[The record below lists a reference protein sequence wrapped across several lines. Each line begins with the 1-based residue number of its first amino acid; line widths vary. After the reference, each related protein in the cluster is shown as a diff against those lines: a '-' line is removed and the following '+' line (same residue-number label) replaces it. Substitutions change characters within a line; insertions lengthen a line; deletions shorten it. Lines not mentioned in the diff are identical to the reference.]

1 MNKIY
6 RLKFSKRL
14 NQLVVVSEITTGHDK
29 NSGSSQSVDVN
40 SVAETTKG
48 SGLLKIKPLSALL
61 SLFTL
66 GFAAPTFASGL
77 QGMDVVHGTATMS
90 VNGKNTTITNSPDA
104 IINWKQFNINQ
115 DELVRFIQESSNSAV
130 FNRVTSDQ
138 VSQLKGTLSS
148 NGQVFLINPN
158 GIFFGK
164 DSVID
169 TAGFVAST
177 LNIADEDI
185 KRGNLAFAQAKD
197 KAMAE
202 IVNNGLITVAPNG
215 TVALVGGSVKNNG
228 VIKAENGNIFLLA
241 GQKITISDLANPTIT
256 YSVSAPEN
264 EAVNL
269 GEIFAKGGKINISA
283 GSVKNRGVLNADSIQ
298 NKNGKIVLSAKE
310 GTADV
315 GGKISLNGGTISGGS
330 LKITGNKVVIQDNAK
345 FELTGKN
352 GGTVYIGGDERGQGK
367 NGIQLAKETHI
378 KQGAVIDA
386 SATENG
392 DGGRVVVWGDHAQI
406 DGVIIARGGKTSG
419 NGGFVETSGHYLG
432 VSKTAKI
439 DASAA
444 NGKGGE
450 WLLDPY
456 NVRIVAAPEQQSNV
470 EVGPPLKVTGENAVI
485 LNTTIENALSQGTDV
500 SILTYNPQDPAAGTQ
515 EGTLIVEADIVKNG
529 GEDRTLKFESN
540 STFTLNDGKTIKS
553 ELGKLN
559 LNITAGGLGT
569 VLNGDV
575 KTNAGNFTLTSTGL
589 RATNANIDLSDV
601 QGGTEVGT
609 FNVDVKNGGQSAFYA
624 QDITVTDSTFK
635 GKGSL
640 NFNTQLTSKNDSNF
654 KRPVILNNAT
664 FVAPNAD
671 DTLTVKSDFQL
682 RGTPN
687 QFQGRRYGFEVSK
700 LTADGEGTVNV
711 EGIGQQGNT
720 RGIQVKPNGEINA
733 KNNVKL
739 NLLSRNGNWGDF
751 QPSTEIGAGATINAA
766 DTSNIA
772 FEASRSGMNVLGDL
786 NLIGNNITLKSSIS
800 GNFLGSMRSGLN
812 LGQGTTTINAKN
824 VNIQMA
830 NGRNVDPDNMARNT
844 LSLGNLVIEQGNVNV
859 TSNSDIVL
867 KADSIVQKNAS
878 KLNITSGGALFVT
891 KEVTFNGT
899 NSGSNLTLAVRAINT
914 GDYDAIRVFS
924 PRNTINA
931 NNFPLGGPVNIENY
945 NDAKID
951 ITSTHADAKYN
962 GIFGGEGVNFKNNDA
977 NSVTSNK
984 GATIN
989 APVSFDDDGSITAAG
1004 TLDIKKEVKAGTE
1017 LTVTAPTTNVENG
1030 GKLTATDK
1038 VTTIGNDLNV
1048 KEGGEITVTAADGK
1062 VSIDNTG
1069 NVNNAGNITS
1079 PAGTVTVK
1087 NANSLTNSGNIT
1099 ASKDVEVNANNVNNS
1114 GNITSST
1121 AKVVIQA
1128 VEAVTNTGNIT
1139 AKTNVNVTA
1148 PTANLGGNVTAQD
1161 GAVVVDA
1168 AEKATVSGNV
1178 SGKTGVTTK
1187 GKDLEVAAN
1196 GNITSSEGDINVNNT
1211 GDVTVKEN
1219 GKISTLDGTGKINV
1233 EKPANLTVEAGGQIV
1248 SKTDVEVKAG
1258 NVTNAGEITATEGN
1272 ANITAD
1278 TKLDNSGNIT
1288 AKTNVNVTAPTA
1300 NLGGNVT
1307 AQEGAVV
1314 VDAAEKAT
1322 VSGNVTGNTGVTT
1335 TGKNLEVAAGGNIT
1349 SATGDINVNNTGD
1362 VTVKENGKISTLDG
1376 TGKINVDKPA
1386 NLNVE
1391 AGGKI
1396 VSKTDVEVKAGNVTN
1411 AGEITASTGNANIT
1425 ADIKVDNSGNIT
1437 AKNDV
1442 SLQAPDIT
1450 NSGNVTSN
1458 DGKIKVDAA

>member
-456 NVRIVAAPEQQSNV
+456 NVRIVSSGQESNISTN
-470 EVGPPLKVTGENAVI
+470 PLKVTGENAVI
-485 LNTTIENALSQGTDV
+485 LNSTIEAALGTQGTDV
-500 SILTYNPQDPAAGTQ
+500 TIQTFDPADPSAGTQ
-515 EGTLIVEADIVKNG
+515 DGTITVDADIVKNG
-529 GEDRTLKFESN
+529 GGDNKLTFVSS
-540 STFTLNDGKTIKS
+540 STFTLNNAKTIESK
-553 ELGKLN
+553 LGALN
-559 LNITAGGLGT
+559 LNITSGKDAVIGG
-569 VLNGDV
+569 NI
-575 KTNAGNFTLTSTGL
+575 KTNGGNFDLTTTTHL
-589 RATNANIDLSDV
+589 TTNDANIDLSSDN
-601 QGGTEVGT
+601 GAGT
-609 FNVDVKNGGQSAFYA
+609 FNVNVQGKGTLTN
-624 QDITVTDSTFK
+624 TVLK
-635 GKGSL
+635 GKGDV
-640 NFNTQLTSKNDSNF
+640 NTNTETDATKVGIKDQTVLTN
-654 KRPVILNNAT
+654 V
-664 FVAPNAD
+664 
-671 DTLTVKSDFQL
+671 TVESV
-682 RGTPN
+682 G
-687 QFQGRRYGFEVSK
+687 G
-700 LTADGEGTVNV
+700 A
-711 EGIGQQGNT
+711 
-720 RGIQVKPNGEINA
+720 
-733 KNNVKL
+733 L
-739 NLLSRNGNWGDF
+739 NL
-751 QPSTEIGAGATINAA
+751 
-766 DTSNIA
+766 TSNISNRDFA
-772 FEASRSGMNVLGDL
+772 TNPHKFALVLEDKFIAQGEEVNLVGVGNAKITKGNDTNRKYQSSAVNVSANISTIGNVVLNVSAETKVPGANNKGLVFDKDKNLTVDAGDSSTINFASKQSAIHADG
-786 NLIGNNITLKSSIS
+786 NLTLTGNNI
-800 GNFLGSMRSGLN
+800 SMT
-812 LGQGTTTINAKN
+812 GTTTISADHAEAGIRLKGNLTSSAAN
-824 VNIQMA
+824 VSLLSAGSGLQSNKA
-830 NGRNVDPDNMARNT
+830 NHDMI
-844 LSLGNLVIEQGNVNV
+844 LGNLNITGGNVRAETPKDAEITGNI
-859 TSNSDIVL
+859 TQSGSSRLTLKIDDKL
-867 KADSIVQKNAS
+867 KAK
-878 KLNITSGGALFVT
+878 
-891 KEVTFNGT
+891 KEVNFNGT
-899 NSGSNLTLAVRAINT
+899 DNTSTLEFQVSSFANT
-914 GDYDAIRVFS
+914 GGK
-924 PRNTINA
+924 IN
-931 NNFPLGGPVNIENY
+931 VENY
-945 NDAKID
+945 QNAKVVD
-951 ITSTHADAKYN
+951 SKWGAVNFN
-962 GIFGGEGVNFKNNDA
+962 GDHGVHFKNNTEASIDLKKSA
-977 NSVTSNK
+977 N
-984 GATIN
+984 IN
-989 APVSFDDDGSITAAG
+989 APVTFDKSANISVGQ
-1004 TLDIKKEVKAGTE
+1004 V
-1017 LTVTAPTTNVENG
+1017 LTVNNQLTAGEKLNVTATTTNVNNN
-1030 GKLTATDK
+1030 GKLEAADK
-1038 VTTIGNDLNV
+1038 VTTKGGALNV
-1048 KEGGEITVTAADGK
+1048 AVGGAITSPKG
-1062 VSIDNTG
+1062 SISIENTG
-1069 NVNNAGNITS
+1069 NIDNKGNITT
-1079 PAGTVTVK
+1079 PEGTVTI
-1087 NANSLTNSGNIT
+1087 NGANNLGNTGNIT
-1099 ASKDVEVNANNVNNS
+1099 AKSDVTVDVKGNVNNS
-1114 GNITSST
+1114 GEITSST
-1121 AKVVIQA
+1121 AKVAITTA
-1128 VEAVTNTGNIT
+1128 KTLTNTGNIIAKTDAAIT
-1139 AKTNVNVTA
+1139 AKN
-1148 PTANLGGNVTAQD
+1148 ANLGGNVTAQD
-1161 GAVVVDA
+1161 GAVTVEA
-1168 AEKATVSGNV
+1168 KEKATV
-1178 SGKTGVTTK
+1178 T
-1187 GKDLEVAAN
+1187 
-1196 GNITSSEGDINVNNT
+1196 
-1211 GDVTVKEN
+1211 
-1219 GKISTLDGTGKINV
+1219 
-1233 EKPANLTVEAGGQIV
+1233 
-1248 SKTDVEVKAG
+1248 
-1258 NVTNAGEITATEGN
+1258 
-1272 ANITAD
+1272 
-1278 TKLDNSGNIT
+1278 
-1288 AKTNVNVTAPTA
+1288 
-1300 NLGGNVT
+1300 
-1307 AQEGAVV
+1307 
-1314 VDAAEKAT
+1314 
-1322 VSGNVTGNTGVTT
+1322 GNVTGNTGVTT
-1335 TGKNLEVAAGGNIT
+1335 TGKNLEVAA
-1349 SATGDINVNNTGD
+1349 
-1362 VTVKENGKISTLDG
+1362 
-1376 TGKINVDKPA
+1376 
-1386 NLNVE
+1386 
-1391 AGGKI
+1391 
-1396 VSKTDVEVKAGNVTN
+1396 
-1411 AGEITASTGNANIT
+1411 
-1425 ADIKVDNSGNIT
+1425 
-1437 AKNDV
+1437 
-1442 SLQAPDIT
+1442 
-1450 NSGNVTSN
+1450 
-1458 DGKIKVDAA
+1458 

>member
-456 NVRIVAAPEQQSNV
+456 NVRIAAAPAQ
-470 EVGPPLKVTGENAVI
+470 EVNITKFPVKPTGDDAVV
-485 LNTTIENALSQGTDV
+485 LNTTIENALNSGTDV
-500 SILTYNPQDPAAGTQ
+500 TIQTFSENDTGTQ
-515 EGTLIVEADIVKNG
+515 EGKLTVEADIVKNG
-529 GEDRTLKFESN
+529 AGDRTLTFVAN
-540 STFTLNDGKTIKS
+540 STFTQNTDTKIEST
-553 ELGKLN
+553 LGKLGV
-559 LNITAGGLGT
+559 NITAGGNA
-569 VLNGDV
+569 VLNGTI
-575 KTNAGNFTLTSTGL
+575 KTNAGNFDLTAGKALT
-589 RATNANIDLSDV
+589 TNNANIDLTDV
-601 QGGTEVGT
+601 GGSSEVGT
-609 FNVDVKNGGQSAFYA
+609 F
-624 QDITVTDSTFK
+624 TVNSK
-635 GKGSL
+635 GKG
-640 NFNTQLTSKNDSNF
+640 
-654 KRPVILNNAT
+654 
-664 FVAPNAD
+664 
-671 DTLTVKSDFQL
+671 TLTNTVLKGKGDVNTNTETDATKVGIKDQ
-682 RGTPN
+682 T
-687 QFQGRRYGFEVSK
+687 V
-700 LTADGEGTVNV
+700 LTNVTVESV
-711 EGIGQQGNT
+711 GG
-720 RGIQVKPNGEINA
+720 A
-733 KNNVKL
+733 L
-739 NLLSRNGNWGDF
+739 NL
-751 QPSTEIGAGATINAA
+751 
-766 DTSNIA
+766 TSNISNRDFA
-772 FEASRSGMNVLGDL
+772 TSQKKFALVLSDKFTAKGEAVNLVGVGNAKITKGNDTSREYQSSAVNVSANISTIGNVVLNVSAETKVPGANNKGLVFDKDKNLTVDAGDSSTINFASKQSAIHADG
-786 NLIGNNITLKSSIS
+786 NLTLTGNNI
-800 GNFLGSMRSGLN
+800 SMT
-812 LGQGTTTINAKN
+812 GTTTISADHAEAGIRLKGNLTSSAAN
-824 VNIQMA
+824 VSLLSAGSGLQSNKA
-830 NGRNVDPDNMARNT
+830 NHDMI
-844 LSLGNLVIEQGNVNV
+844 LGNLNITGGNVRAETPKDAEITGNI
-859 TSNSDIVL
+859 TQSGSSRLTLKIDDKL
-867 KADSIVQKNAS
+867 KAK
-878 KLNITSGGALFVT
+878 
-891 KEVTFNGT
+891 KEVNFNGT
-899 NSGSNLTLAVRAINT
+899 DNTSTLEFQVSSFANT
-914 GDYDAIRVFS
+914 GGK
-924 PRNTINA
+924 IN
-931 NNFPLGGPVNIENY
+931 VENY
-945 NDAKID
+945 QNAKVVD
-951 ITSTHADAKYN
+951 SKWGAVNFN
-962 GIFGGEGVNFKNNDA
+962 GDHGVHFKNNTEASIDLKKSA
-977 NSVTSNK
+977 N
-984 GATIN
+984 IN
-989 APVSFDDDGSITAAG
+989 APVTFDKSANISVGQVLTVNNQLIAGEKLNVTAA
-1004 TLDIKKEVKAGTE
+1004 
-1017 LTVTAPTTNVENG
+1017 TTNVTNK
-1030 GKLTATDK
+1030 GKLEAADI
-1038 VTTIGNDLNV
+1038 TTKGGNLNV
-1048 KEGGEITVTAADGK
+1048 AAGGEITSPTG
-1062 VSIDNTG
+1062 SISIENTG
-1069 NVNNAGNITS
+1069 NIDNKGNITT
-1079 PAGTVTVK
+1079 PEGTVTISG
-1087 NANSLTNSGNIT
+1087 ANNLGNTGNIT
-1099 ASKDVEVNANNVNNS
+1099 AKSDVTVDVKGNVNNS
-1114 GNITSST
+1114 GEITSST
-1121 AKVVIQA
+1121 AKVAITTA
-1128 VEAVTNTGNIT
+1128 KTLTNTGNIIAKTDAAIT
-1139 AKTNVNVTA
+1139 AKN
-1148 PTANLGGNVTAQD
+1148 ANLGGNVTAQD
-1161 GAVVVDA
+1161 GAVTVEA
-1168 AEKATVSGNV
+1168 KEKATV
-1178 SGKTGVTTK
+1178 T
-1187 GKDLEVAAN
+1187 
-1196 GNITSSEGDINVNNT
+1196 
-1211 GDVTVKEN
+1211 
-1219 GKISTLDGTGKINV
+1219 
-1233 EKPANLTVEAGGQIV
+1233 
-1248 SKTDVEVKAG
+1248 
-1258 NVTNAGEITATEGN
+1258 
-1272 ANITAD
+1272 
-1278 TKLDNSGNIT
+1278 
-1288 AKTNVNVTAPTA
+1288 
-1300 NLGGNVT
+1300 
-1307 AQEGAVV
+1307 
-1314 VDAAEKAT
+1314 
-1322 VSGNVTGNTGVTT
+1322 GNVTGNTGVTT
-1335 TGKNLEVAAGGNIT
+1335 TGKNLEVAQGGKIK
-1349 SATGDINVNNTGD
+1349 AETGDITVNNSGD
-1362 VTVKENGKISTLDG
+1362 VTVKNGGEITTKDNGGKIKVEG
-1376 TGKINVDKPA
+1376 PA

-1391 AGGKI
+1391 ASGKI

-1411 AGEITASTGNANIT
+1411 AGEITASEGNANIT
-1425 ADIKVDNSGNIT
+1425 ADTKVDNTGNIT
-1437 AKNDV
+1437 AKNNANV
-1442 SLQAPDIT
+1442 TAPTANLGGNVTAQDGAVVVDASEKAT
-1450 NSGNVTSN
+1450 VSGNVTGN
-1458 DGKIKVDAA
+1458 TGVTTKGNNLEVAQGGKIKAETGDITVNNTGDVTVKNGGEITTKDNGGKIKVEG

>member
-77 QGMDVVHGTATMS
+77 QGMDVVSGTATMT

-432 VSKTAKI
+432 VSNTAKI

-456 NVRIVAAPEQQSNV
+456 NVRIVSGTTPPENNITTQ
-470 EVGPPLKVTGENAVI
+470 PTLKVTGEDAVI
-485 LNTTIENALSQGTDV
+485 HNTTLEAALNAGTDV
-500 SILTYNPQDPAAGTQ
+500 RVLTYNPENPTAGSQ
-515 EGTLIVEADIVKNG
+515 PGTLTVEADIVKTG
-529 GEDRTLKFESN
+529 GGDRTLTLDAKSDFTQNTNTKIES
-540 STFTLNDGKTIKS
+540 T
-553 ELGKLN
+553 LGKLGV
-559 LNITAGGLGT
+559 NITAVGNAM
-569 VLNGDV
+569 LNGII
-575 KTNAGNFTLTSTGL
+575 KTNAGNFDLTAGKALT
-589 RATNANIDLSDV
+589 TNNANIDLTDV
-601 QGGTEVGT
+601 GGSSEVGT
-609 FNVDVKNGGQSAFYA
+609 F
-624 QDITVTDSTFK
+624 TVNSK
-635 GKGSL
+635 GKG
-640 NFNTQLTSKNDSNF
+640 
-654 KRPVILNNAT
+654 
-664 FVAPNAD
+664 
-671 DTLTVKSDFQL
+671 TLTNTVLKGKGDVNTNTETDTNKVGIKDQ
-682 RGTPN
+682 T
-687 QFQGRRYGFEVSK
+687 V
-700 LTADGEGTVNV
+700 LTNVTVESV
-711 EGIGQQGNT
+711 GG
-720 RGIQVKPNGEINA
+720 A
-733 KNNVKL
+733 L
-739 NLLSRNGNWGDF
+739 NL
-751 QPSTEIGAGATINAA
+751 
-766 DTSNIA
+766 TSNISNRDFA
-772 FEASRSGMNVLGDL
+772 TSQKKFALVLSDKFTAKGEAVNLVGVGNAKITKGNDTSREYQSSAVNVSANISTIGNVVLNVSAETKVPGANNKGLVFDKDKNLTVDAGDSSTINFASKQSAIHADG
-786 NLIGNNITLKSSIS
+786 NLTLTGNNI
-800 GNFLGSMRSGLN
+800 SMT
-812 LGQGTTTINAKN
+812 GTTTISADHAEAGIRLKGNLTSSAAN
-824 VNIQMA
+824 VSLLSAGSGLQSNKA
-830 NGRNVDPDNMARNT
+830 NHDMI
-844 LSLGNLVIEQGNVNV
+844 LGNLNITGGNVRAETPKDAEITGNI
-859 TSNSDIVL
+859 TQSGSSRLTLKIDDKL
-867 KADSIVQKNAS
+867 KAK
-878 KLNITSGGALFVT
+878 
-891 KEVTFNGT
+891 KEVNFNGT
-899 NSGSNLTLAVRAINT
+899 DNTSTLEFQVHNFNNANGKINVENYANAKVADSRHQTVNFSGS
-914 GDYDAIRVFS
+914 
-924 PRNTINA
+924 
-931 NNFPLGGPVNIENY
+931 
-945 NDAKID
+945 
-951 ITSTHADAKYN
+951 H
-962 GIFGGEGVNFKNNDA
+962 GVHFKNNDEA
-977 NSVTSNK
+977 SIDMKKTGN
-984 GATIN
+984 IN
-989 APVSFDDDGSITAAG
+989 APVTFDKSANISAG
-1004 TLDIKKEVKAGTE
+1004 TLNVNNQ
-1017 LTVTAPTTNVENG
+1017 VTAGENLNVTATTTNVNNN
-1030 GKLTATDK
+1030 GKLEAADK
-1038 VTTIGNDLNV
+1038 VTTKGGNLNV
-1048 KEGGEITVTAADGK
+1048 AAGGEITSPTG
-1062 VSIDNTG
+1062 SISIENTG
-1069 NVNNAGNITS
+1069 NIDNKGNITT
-1079 PAGTVTVK
+1079 PEGTVTISG
-1087 NANSLTNSGNIT
+1087 ANNLGNTGNIT
-1099 ASKDVEVNANNVNNS
+1099 AKSDVTVDVKGNVNNS
-1114 GNITSST
+1114 GEITSST
-1121 AKVVIQA
+1121 AKVAITTA
-1128 VEAVTNTGNIT
+1128 KTLTNTGNIIAKTDAAIT
-1139 AKTNVNVTA
+1139 AKN
-1148 PTANLGGNVTAQD
+1148 ANLGGNVTAQD
-1161 GAVVVDA
+1161 GAVTVEA
-1168 AEKATVSGNV
+1168 KEKATV
-1178 SGKTGVTTK
+1178 T
-1187 GKDLEVAAN
+1187 
-1196 GNITSSEGDINVNNT
+1196 
-1211 GDVTVKEN
+1211 
-1219 GKISTLDGTGKINV
+1219 
-1233 EKPANLTVEAGGQIV
+1233 
-1248 SKTDVEVKAG
+1248 
-1258 NVTNAGEITATEGN
+1258 
-1272 ANITAD
+1272 
-1278 TKLDNSGNIT
+1278 
-1288 AKTNVNVTAPTA
+1288 
-1300 NLGGNVT
+1300 
-1307 AQEGAVV
+1307 
-1314 VDAAEKAT
+1314 
-1322 VSGNVTGNTGVTT
+1322 GNVTGNTGVTT
-1335 TGKNLEVAAGGNIT
+1335 TG
-1349 SATGDINVNNTGD
+1349 
-1362 VTVKENGKISTLDG
+1362 
-1376 TGKINVDKPA
+1376 
-1386 NLNVE
+1386 
-1391 AGGKI
+1391 
-1396 VSKTDVEVKAGNVTN
+1396 
-1411 AGEITASTGNANIT
+1411 
-1425 ADIKVDNSGNIT
+1425 
-1437 AKNDV
+1437 
-1442 SLQAPDIT
+1442 
-1450 NSGNVTSN
+1450 
-1458 DGKIKVDAA
+1458 

>member
-432 VSKTAKI
+432 VSKTAKV

-444 NGKGGE
+444 NGKNGL

-456 NVRIVAAPEQQSNV
+456 NVRIVSSTSGTAQSNV

-485 LNTTIENALSQGTDV
+485 YNTTIETALGTQGTDV
-500 SILTYNPQDPAAGTQ
+500 TIQTFDPTNPNAGNE
-515 EGTLIVEADIVKNG
+515 EGKITVEADIVKNG
-529 GEDRTLKFESN
+529 GGDNKLTFVSN
-540 STFTLNDGKTIKS
+540 STFTLDGGKS
-553 ELGKLN
+553 IESKLGKLN
-559 LNITAGGLGT
+559 LNITSGKDTVIGG
-569 VLNGDV
+569 NI
-575 KTNAGNFTLTSTGL
+575 KTNGGNFDLTTATTLTTN
-589 RATNANIDLSDV
+589 NANIDLTDV
-601 QGGTEVGT
+601 ASGSEVGT
-609 FNVDVKNGGQSAFYA
+609 F
-624 QDITVTDSTFK
+624 TVNSQGSGTLNNTVLK
-635 GKGSL
+635 GKG
-640 NFNTQLTSKNDSNF
+640 NVTFNLDRKTQATGGLADTST
-654 KRPVILNNAT
+654 LNNAT
-664 FVAPNAD
+664 LESVGGALNISAD
-671 DTLTVKSDFQL
+671 ISQAGFPYQQRKFALKIQDKLTVKGD
-682 RGTPN
+682 
-687 QFQGRRYGFEVSK
+687 
-700 LTADGEGTVNV
+700 TVNL
-711 EGIGQQGNT
+711 EGKSQG
-720 RGIQVKPNGEINA
+720 
-733 KNNVKL
+733 
-739 NLLSRNGNWGDF
+739 
-751 QPSTEIGAGATINAA
+751 
-766 DTSNIA
+766 
-772 FEASRSGMNVLGDL
+772 
-786 NLIGNNITLKSSIS
+786 S
-800 GNFLGSMRSGLN
+800 GNAVYQGSGISVSG
-812 LGQGTTTINAKN
+812 
-824 VNIQMA
+824 
-830 NGRNVDPDNMARNT
+830 
-844 LSLGNLVIEQGNVNV
+844 
-859 TSNSDIVL
+859 
-867 KADSIVQKNAS
+867 
-878 KLNITSGGALFVT
+878 NITSVGSSTLNLKTEPNGGPGRHVVGIEFDHTKDLTVT
-891 KEVTFNGT
+891 AGESSQINFNAKEATIAAG
-899 NSGSNLTLAVRAINT
+899 GNLTLAGNNISMTAMTTSPSTYANGSMKLT
-914 GDYDAIRVFS
+914 GNITS
-924 PRNTINA
+924 SA
-931 NNFPLGGPVNIENY
+931 NNTRLIGTGGGLQSNAREHDFVLNNLTITGGKAHVESNKVMRVKGNITQNNSSHLTFRVGDKLETDKEVNFNGTDNTSTLEFQVHNFSNRGGKINVENY
-945 NDAKID
+945 QKAKVAENDTWGGTTFSGNHGVHFK
-951 ITSTHADAKYN
+951 KN
-962 GIFGGEGVNFKNNDA
+962 GEVSIETKKAGYSVN
-977 NSVTSNK
+977 
-984 GATIN
+984 IN
-989 APVSFDDDGSITAAG
+989 APVTFDKSANISTVNLNINNQVTAGENLNVTATTTKVNNGGTLQAADITTKGGNLNVAAG
-1004 TLDIKKEVKAGTE
+1004 
-1017 LTVTAPTTNVENG
+1017 
-1030 GKLTATDK
+1030 
-1038 VTTIGNDLNV
+1038 
-1048 KEGGEITVTAADGK
+1048 
-1062 VSIDNTG
+1062 
-1069 NVNNAGNITS
+1069 GNITS
-1079 PAGTVTVK
+1079 PTG
-1087 NANSLTNSGNIT
+1087 SISI
-1099 ASKDVEVNANNVNNS
+1099 E
-1114 GNITSST
+1114 
-1121 AKVVIQA
+1121 
-1128 VEAVTNTGNIT
+1128 NTGNIDNKGNITTPQGTVTINGANNLGNTGNIIAKTDAAIT
-1139 AKTNVNVTA
+1139 AKN
-1148 PTANLGGNVTAQD
+1148 ANLGGNVTAQD
-1161 GAVVVDA
+1161 GAVTVEA
-1168 AEKATVSGNV
+1168 KEKATV
-1178 SGKTGVTTK
+1178 T
-1187 GKDLEVAAN
+1187 
-1196 GNITSSEGDINVNNT
+1196 
-1211 GDVTVKEN
+1211 
-1219 GKISTLDGTGKINV
+1219 
-1233 EKPANLTVEAGGQIV
+1233 
-1248 SKTDVEVKAG
+1248 
-1258 NVTNAGEITATEGN
+1258 
-1272 ANITAD
+1272 
-1278 TKLDNSGNIT
+1278 
-1288 AKTNVNVTAPTA
+1288 
-1300 NLGGNVT
+1300 
-1307 AQEGAVV
+1307 
-1314 VDAAEKAT
+1314 
-1322 VSGNVTGNTGVTT
+1322 GNVTGNTGVTT
-1335 TGKNLEVAAGGNIT
+1335 TGKNLEVAQGGKIK
-1349 SATGDINVNNTGD
+1349 AETGDITVNN
-1362 VTVKENGKISTLDG
+1362 
-1376 TGKINVDKPA
+1376 
-1386 NLNVE
+1386 
-1391 AGGKI
+1391 
-1396 VSKTDVEVKAGNVTN
+1396 
-1411 AGEITASTGNANIT
+1411 
-1425 ADIKVDNSGNIT
+1425 
-1437 AKNDV
+1437 
-1442 SLQAPDIT
+1442 
-1450 NSGNVTSN
+1450 
-1458 DGKIKVDAA
+1458 

>member
-77 QGMDVVHGTATMS
+77 QGMDVVSGTATMT

-115 DELVRFIQESSNSAV
+115 DELVRFVQESSNSAV

-202 IVNNGLITVAPNG
+202 IVNNGLITVSPNG

-228 VIKAENGNIFLLA
+228 IIKAENGNIFLQA

-283 GSVKNRGVLNADSIQ
+283 GNVKNRGVLNADSIQ
-298 NKNGKIVLSAKE
+298 NKNGKIVLSAKQ

-330 LKITGNKVVIQDNAK
+330 LKITGDKVVIQSDAK

-378 KQGAVIDA
+378 KKGATIDA

-406 DGVIIARGGKTSG
+406 DGTITAKGGKKSG
-419 NGGFVETSGHYLG
+419 NGGFIETSGHYLG

-444 NGKGGE
+444 NGKNGL

-456 NVRIVAAPEQQSNV
+456 NVRIVAGPQPAQSNISTS
-470 EVGPPLKVTGENAVI
+470 PLKVTGENAVI
-485 LNTTIENALSQGTDV
+485 HNTTLEAALGTQGTDV
-500 SILTYNPQDPAAGTQ
+500 LIQTFDPTNPSAGNE
-515 EGTLIVEADIVKNG
+515 EGTITVEADIVKNG
-529 GEDRTLKFESN
+529 GGDNKLTFESN
-540 STFTLNDGKTIKS
+540 STFTLNSGKTIESK
-553 ELGKLN
+553 LGALN
-559 LNITAGGLGT
+559 LNITSGKNAVIDG
-569 VLNGDV
+569 NI
-575 KTNAGNFTLTSTGL
+575 KTNGGNFDLTSYGL
-589 RATNANIDLSDV
+589 TTNNANIDLSDV
-601 QGGTEVGT
+601 KGGSEVGT
-609 FNVDVKNGGQSAFYA
+609 FNVDVKNAGHSSFYNSN
-624 QDITVTDSTFK
+624 ITLTDSTFK
-635 GKGSL
+635 GKG
-640 NFNTQLTSKNDSNF
+640 NIRTNTLLTNNDDSRL
-654 KRPVILNNAT
+654 KRPLELNNAT
-664 FVAPNAD
+664 FIVPNAD
-671 DTLTVKSDFQL
+671 DTLTVQSDYQT
-682 RGTPN
+682 RGKDNAT
-687 QFQGRRYGFEVSK
+687 QFQRNIAGVQIQKMIAEG
-700 LTADGEGTVNV
+700 AGTVNV
-711 EGIGQQGNT
+711 LGIAQQGQT
-720 RGIQVKPNGEINA
+720 KGIQIKQNGEVTA
-733 KNNVKL
+733 KGDVKL
-739 NLLSRNGNWGDF
+739 NITGRYNPYGDF
-751 QPSTEIGAGATINAA
+751 GAVTQIGAGAVINAE
-766 DTSNIA
+766 DNSNIEVGARRGA
-772 FEASRSGMNVLGDL
+772 FASQGDL
-786 NLIGNNITLKSSIS
+786 TLRGNNITLVSAAEPPY
-800 GNFLGSMRSGLN
+800 GYGPVYGLK
-812 LGQGTTTINAKN
+812 LDAGTVTVDAKN
-824 VNIQMA
+824 VNITGINHKAVSRQYNDRQA
-830 NGRNVDPDNMARNT
+830 LT
-844 LSLGNLVIEQGNVNV
+844 LGNMVIERGNVNV
-859 TSNSDIVL
+859 TTNADVSLKGNSI
-867 KADSIVQKNAS
+867 IQKNAS
-878 KLNITSGGALFVT
+878 NLKIAPAGTLYTT

-899 NSGSNLTLAVRAINT
+899 NSGSTLTLAPRAINS
-914 GDYDAIRVFS
+914 GDYEAIAALSAGVALT
-924 PRNTINA
+924 PQNY
-931 NNFPLGGPVNIENY
+931 PLAGPVNIENY
-945 NDAKID
+945 TDAKID
-951 ITSTHADAKYN
+951 ITSTLADAKYN
-962 GIFGGEGVNFKNNDA
+962 GIFGGEGVNFKNNTADGI
-977 NSVTSNK
+977 TSNQ

-1017 LTVTAPTTNVENG
+1017 LTVNAPTTNVENG
-1030 GKLTATDK
+1030 GKLTAADK
-1038 VTTIGNDLNV
+1038 VTTTGNDLNV

-1079 PAGTVTVK
+1079 PTGTVTVT

-1099 ASKDVEVNANNVNNS
+1099 ASKDVEVNAKNVNNS
-1114 GNITSST
+1114 GEITSST

-1139 AKTNVNVTA
+1139 AKTDAEITA
-1148 PTANLGGNVTAQD
+1148 KNATLGGNVKAENKVAVDVAETA
-1161 GAVVVDA
+1161 
-1168 AEKATVSGNV
+1168 TINGNV
-1178 SGKTGVTTK
+1178 SG
-1187 GKDLEVAAN
+1187 
-1196 GNITSSEGDINVNNT
+1196 
-1211 GDVTVKEN
+1211 
-1219 GKISTLDGTGKINV
+1219 
-1233 EKPANLTVEAGGQIV
+1233 
-1248 SKTDVEVKAG
+1248 
-1258 NVTNAGEITATEGN
+1258 NA
-1272 ANITAD
+1272 
-1278 TKLDNSGNIT
+1278 
-1288 AKTNVNVTAPTA
+1288 
-1300 NLGGNVT
+1300 
-1307 AQEGAVV
+1307 
-1314 VDAAEKAT
+1314 
-1322 VSGNVTGNTGVTT
+1322 GVTT
-1335 TGKNLEVAAGGNIT
+1335 TGKNLV
-1349 SATGDINVNNTGD
+1349 
-1362 VTVKENGKISTLDG
+1362 
-1376 TGKINVDKPA
+1376 
-1386 NLNVE
+1386 
-1391 AGGKI
+1391 
-1396 VSKTDVEVKAGNVTN
+1396 
-1411 AGEITASTGNANIT
+1411 
-1425 ADIKVDNSGNIT
+1425 
-1437 AKNDV
+1437 
-1442 SLQAPDIT
+1442 
-1450 NSGNVTSN
+1450 
-1458 DGKIKVDAA
+1458 VDA

>member
-61 SLFTL
+61 SIFTL

-77 QGMDVVHGTATMS
+77 QGMDVVSGTATMS

-104 IINWKQFNINQ
+104 IINWKQFNINK
-115 DELVRFIQESSNSAV
+115 DELVRFVQESSNSAV

-138 VSQLKGTLSS
+138 VSQLKGTLNS

-202 IVNNGLITVAPNG
+202 IVNNGLITVSPKG

-283 GSVKNRGVLNADSIQ
+283 GNVKNRGVLNADSIQ
-298 NKNGKIVLSAKE
+298 NKNGKIVLSAKQ

-330 LKITGNKVVIQDNAK
+330 LKITGDKVVIQSDAK

-378 KQGAVIDA
+378 KQGATIDA

-392 DGGRVVVWGDHAQI
+392 DGGRVVVWGDNAQI

-432 VSKTAKI
+432 VSKTAKV

-444 NGKGGE
+444 NGKNGL

-456 NVRIVAAPEQQSNV
+456 NVRIVAAPTEEANISKFPV
-470 EVGPPLKVTGENAVI
+470 KPTGENAVV
-485 LNTTIENALSQGTDV
+485 LNTTLEQALSQGTDV
-500 SILTYNPQDPAAGTQ
+500 SVLTYNPDEPTAGSQT
-515 EGTLIVEADIVKNG
+515 GTLTVNADIVKNG
-529 GEDRTLKFESN
+529 GGDATLTLDAKSDFTQNAGTKIES
-540 STFTLNDGKTIKS
+540 TD
-553 ELGKLN
+553 GKLN
-559 LNITAGGLGT
+559 VNITAGGRA

-609 FNVDVKNGGQSAFYA
+609 FNVDVKNGGQTAFYA
-624 QDITVTDSTFK
+624 QEPNLTNSTFK
-635 GKGSL
+635 GKGNI
-640 NFNTQLTSKNDSNF
+640 NFNTQLTSNNDSNF
-654 KRPVILNNAT
+654 KRQVILNNAT

-671 DTLTVKSDFQL
+671 DTLTVKSDYQL
-682 RGTPN
+682 RGSPN
-687 QFQGRRYGFEVSK
+687 QFQGRRYAFEVSK
-700 LTADGEGTVNV
+700 LTADGQGTVNV

-720 RGIQVKPNGEINA
+720 RGIQVKENGEINA

-739 NLLSRNGNWGDF
+739 NLLSRNGDHGDF
-751 QPSTEIGAGATINAA
+751 QPSTEIGRNTTINAA
-766 DTSNIA
+766 DTSSIV
-772 FEASRSGMNVLGDL
+772 FEASRSGIDAQGDL
-786 NLIGNNITLKSSIS
+786 KLEGNNITLKSSIS
-800 GNFLGSMRSGLN
+800 GKFLGGMTLGLN
-812 LGQGTTTINAKN
+812 LGKGTTTIDAKN
-824 VNIQMA
+824 VNIQMT
-830 NGRNVDPDNMARNT
+830 NGKNVDQGNLARNT
-844 LSLGNLVIEQGNVNV
+844 LSLGNLVVEQGNVNV
-859 TSNSDIVL
+859 NSNSDIVL
-867 KADSIVQKNAS
+867 RADSVVQKNAS
-878 KLNITSGGALFVT
+878 KLNITSGGALFTT

-914 GDYDAIRVFS
+914 GDYDAVRAFNPS
-924 PRNTINA
+924 NTINA

-945 NDAKID
+945 TDAKID
-951 ITSTHADAKYN
+951 ITSTHADSKYN
-962 GIFGGEGVNFKNNDA
+962 GIFGGAGVNFKNNTADGI
-977 NSVTSNK
+977 TSNK

-989 APVSFDDDGSITAAG
+989 APVSFDNDGSITAAG

-1030 GKLTATDK
+1030 GKLTAADK
-1038 VTTIGNDLNV
+1038 VTTTGNDLNV
-1048 KEGGEITVTAADGK
+1048 KEGGEITSPTG
-1062 VSIDNTG
+1062 SISIENTG
-1069 NVNNAGNITS
+1069 NIDNKGNITT
-1079 PAGTVTVK
+1079 PEGTVTI
-1087 NANSLTNSGNIT
+1087 NGANNLTNSGNIT
-1099 ASKDVEVNANNVNNS
+1099 AKTDVTVNVNNVTNA
-1114 GNITSST
+1114 GEITSST
-1121 AKVVIQA
+1121 AKVAITA
-1128 VEAVTNTGNIT
+1128 AKAVTNTGNIT
-1139 AKTNVNVTA
+1139 AKTNANVTA
-1148 PTANLGGNVTAQD
+1148 PTANLGGNVTAQE

-1178 SGKTGVTTK
+1178 TGKTGVTTK

-1196 GNITSSEGDINVNNT
+1196 GNITSATGDINVNNQ

-1258 NVTNAGEITATEGN
+1258 NVTNAGEITASEGN

-1288 AKTNVNVTAPTA
+1288 AKNNANVTAPTA

-1322 VSGNVTGNTGVTT
+1322 VSGNVSGKTGVTT
-1335 TGKNLEVAAGGNIT
+1335 KGKDLEVAANGNIT
-1349 SATGDINVNNTGD
+1349 SATGDINVNNQGD

-1376 TGKINVDKPA
+1376 TGKINVEKPA
-1386 NLNVE
+1386 NLTVE
-1391 AGGKI
+1391 AGGQI

-1411 AGEITASTGNANIT
+1411 AGEITASEGNANIT
-1425 ADIKVDNSGNIT
+1425 ADTKLDNSGNIT
-1437 AKNDV
+1437 AKN
-1442 SLQAPDIT
+1442 
-1450 NSGNVTSN
+1450 
-1458 DGKIKVDAA
+1458 

>member
-61 SLFTL
+61 SIFTL

-104 IINWKQFNINQ
+104 IINWKQFNINK
-115 DELVRFIQESSNSAV
+115 DELVRFVQESSNSAV

-138 VSQLKGTLSS
+138 VSQLKGTLNS

-202 IVNNGLITVAPNG
+202 IVNNGLITVSPNG

-228 VIKAENGNIFLLA
+228 IIKAENGNIFLQA

-298 NKNGKIVLSAKE
+298 NKNGKIVLSAKQ

-330 LKITGNKVVIQDNAK
+330 LKITGDKVVIQSDAK

-378 KQGAVIDA
+378 KQGATIDA

-392 DGGRVVVWGDHAQI
+392 DGGRVVVWGDNAQI

-432 VSKTAKI
+432 VSKTAKV

-444 NGKGGE
+444 NGKNGL

-456 NVRIVAAPEQQSNV
+456 NVTIAAAPTEEANISKFPV
-470 EVGPPLKVTGENAVI
+470 KPTGENAVV
-485 LNTTIENALSQGTDV
+485 LNTTLEQALSQGTDV
-500 SILTYNPQDPAAGTQ
+500 SVLTYNPDEPTAGSQT
-515 EGTLIVEADIVKNG
+515 GTLTVNADIVKNG
-529 GEDRTLKFESN
+529 GGDATLTLDAKN
-540 STFTLNDGKTIKS
+540 TFTLNTGKTIKS
-553 ELGKLN
+553 DLGKLN
-559 LNITAGGLGT
+559 LNITAGGMGA

-609 FNVDVKNGGQSAFYA
+609 FNVDVKNGGQTAFYA
-624 QDITVTDSTFK
+624 QEPNLTDSTFK
-635 GKGSL
+635 GKGNI
-640 NFNTQLTSKNDSNF
+640 NFNTQLTGEADSNF
-654 KRPVILNNAT
+654 KRPVTLNNAT

-671 DTLTVKSDFQL
+671 DSLSVTSDLRL
-682 RGTPN
+682 RGRPN
-687 QFQGRRYGFEVSK
+687 QFQAQRYAFEVTK
-700 LTADGEGTVNV
+700 LTAEGEGTVNLTGTAV
-711 EGIGQQGNT
+711 YNNT
-720 RGIQVKPNGEINA
+720 RGIQVKQNGEINA

-739 NLLSRNGNWGDF
+739 NLLSRNADNGDF
-751 QPSTEIGAGATINAA
+751 QHATEIGAGTTINAA
-766 DTSNIA
+766 DTSSIV
-772 FEASRSGMNVLGDL
+772 FEASKSGMNVRGDL
-786 NLIGNNITLKSSIS
+786 NLVGNNITLKNSIS
-800 GNFLGSMRSGLN
+800 GNFSPQMRSGLKMDA
-812 LGQGTTTINAKN
+812 GTTTINAKN
-824 VNIQMA
+824 VNIQMT
-830 NGRNVDPDNMARNT
+830 GGKNVDQNNLDRNT
-844 LSLGNLVIEQGNVNV
+844 LSLGNLVVEQGNVNV
-859 TSNSDIVL
+859 NSNSDIVL
-867 KADSIVQKNAS
+867 RADSVVQKNAS
-878 KLNITSGGALFVT
+878 KLNITSGGALFTT

-899 NSGSNLTLAVRAINT
+899 NSGSNLTLAVRAINS
-914 GDYDAIRVFS
+914 GDYDAVRAFS
-924 PRNTINA
+924 PSNTINA

-945 NDAKID
+945 TDAKID
-951 ITSTHADAKYN
+951 ITSTLADAKYN
-962 GIFGGEGVNFKNNDA
+962 GIFGGEGVNFKNNTADGI
-977 NSVTSNK
+977 TSNK

-989 APVSFDDDGSITAAG
+989 APVSFDNDGSITAAG

-1030 GKLTATDK
+1030 GKLTAADK
-1038 VTTIGNDLNV
+1038 VTTTGNDLNV

-1062 VSIDNTG
+1062 VSIENTG

-1079 PAGTVTVK
+1079 PTGTVTVT

-1099 ASKDVEVNANNVNNS
+1099 ASKDVEVNAKNVNNS
-1114 GNITSST
+1114 GEITSST

-1139 AKTNVNVTA
+1139 AKTDAEITA
-1148 PTANLGGNVTAQD
+1148 KNATLGGNVKAENKVAVDVAETA
-1161 GAVVVDA
+1161 
-1168 AEKATVSGNV
+1168 TINGNV
-1178 SGKTGVTTK
+1178 SGNAGVTTT
-1187 GKDLEVAAN
+1187 GKNLVVDAN
-1196 GNITSSEGDINVNNT
+1196 GNITSATGDINVNNT
-1211 GDVTVKEN
+1211 GDVTVKGN

-1233 EKPANLTVEAGGQIV
+1233 EKPANLT
-1248 SKTDVEVKAG
+1248 
-1258 NVTNAGEITATEGN
+1258 
-1272 ANITAD
+1272 
-1278 TKLDNSGNIT
+1278 
-1288 AKTNVNVTAPTA
+1288 
-1300 NLGGNVT
+1300 
-1307 AQEGAVV
+1307 
-1314 VDAAEKAT
+1314 
-1322 VSGNVTGNTGVTT
+1322 
-1335 TGKNLEVAAGGNIT
+1335 
-1349 SATGDINVNNTGD
+1349 
-1362 VTVKENGKISTLDG
+1362 
-1376 TGKINVDKPA
+1376 
-1386 NLNVE
+1386 
-1391 AGGKI
+1391 
-1396 VSKTDVEVKAGNVTN
+1396 
-1411 AGEITASTGNANIT
+1411 
-1425 ADIKVDNSGNIT
+1425 
-1437 AKNDV
+1437 
-1442 SLQAPDIT
+1442 
-1450 NSGNVTSN
+1450 
-1458 DGKIKVDAA
+1458 

>member
-283 GSVKNRGVLNADSIQ
+283 GNVKNRGVLNADSIQ
-298 NKNGKIVLSAKE
+298 NKNGKIILSAKE
-310 GTADV
+310 GTADI
-315 GGKISLNGGTISGGS
+315 GGTVTLNGGTISGGS
-330 LKITGNKVVIQDNAK
+330 LKITGDKVVIQSDAK

-378 KQGAVIDA
+378 KQGATIDA

-392 DGGRVVVWGDHAQI
+392 DGGRVVVWGDNAQI

-432 VSKTAKI
+432 VSKTAKV

-444 NGKGGE
+444 NGKNGL

-456 NVRIVAAPEQQSNV
+456 NVRIVAGPQPEES
-470 EVGPPLKVTGENAVI
+470 GISRDPLKVTGENAVI
-485 LNTTIENALSQGTDV
+485 HNTTLEAALGTEGTDV
-500 SILTYNPQDPAAGTQ
+500 LIQTFDPENPDAGSE
-515 EGTLIVEADIVKNG
+515 EGKITVEADIVKNG
-529 GEDRTLKFESN
+529 GGDNKLTFESN
-540 STFTLNDGKTIKS
+540 STFTLSDGKNIESK
-553 ELGKLN
+553 LGALN
-559 LNITAGGLGT
+559 LNITSGKDTVIGG
-569 VLNGDV
+569 NI
-575 KTNAGNFTLTSTGL
+575 KTNGGNFDLTTATTLTTS
-589 RATNANIDLSDV
+589 NANIDLT
-601 QGGTEVGT
+601 GGADAGT
-609 FNVDVKNGGQSAFYA
+609 FNVNAQGQGQFTN
-624 QDITVTDSTFK
+624 TVFK
-635 GKGSL
+635 GKGAI
-640 NFNTQLTSKNDSNF
+640 NTNVKNDGGREPQDQTILTNATLESVGGALSLTSDLSDAQFLTYGNKFALVLLDKFTAKGEAVNLTGKPIS
-654 KRPVILNNAT
+654 PLN
-664 FVAPNAD
+664 PNGSVNGD
-671 DTLTVKSDFQL
+671 VQTS
-682 RGTPN
+682 G
-687 QFQGRRYGFEVSK
+687 
-700 LTADGEGTVNV
+700 VNV
-711 EGIGQQGNT
+711 SANVSAEGSVALNIASSNEGIRLPGPDTKG
-720 RGIQVKPNGEINA
+720 VVFDSSKD
-733 KNNVKL
+733 L
-739 NLLSRNGNWGDF
+739 
-751 QPSTEIGAGATINAA
+751 TINAA
-766 DTSNIA
+766 DNSQINFSSRDAVIIA
-772 FEASRSGMNVLGDL
+772 NGSLTL
-786 NLIGNNITLKSSIS
+786 TGNNISIIS
-800 GNFLGSMRSGLN
+800 
-812 LGQGTTTINAKN
+812 QIDKPAT
-824 VNIQMA
+824 
-830 NGRNVDPDNMARNT
+830 
-844 LSLGNLVIEQGNVNV
+844 V
-859 TSNSDIVL
+859 TPGPI
-867 KADSIVQKNAS
+867 
-878 KLNITSGGALFVT
+878 KLRGNITSSANNTRIVGTGGGMQSNNRNHDFVLNNLTVTAGKTHVEAGKNLEVTGNVTQSGASHLTFVASDALRAN
-891 KEVTFNGT
+891 KEVNFNGT
-899 NSGSNLTLAVRAINT
+899 NSGATLEFQVHNFSNT
-914 GDYDAIRVFS
+914 G
-924 PRNTINA
+924 
-931 NNFPLGGPVNIENY
+931 GKVNVENY
-945 NDAKID
+945 ANAKI
-951 ITSTHADAKYN
+951 ADSKWGAVN
-962 GIFGGEGVNFKNNDA
+962 FSGSHGVHFKNNDEASIDLKKNA
-977 NSVTSNK
+977 N
-984 GATIN
+984 IN
-989 APVSFDDDGSITAAG
+989 APVTFDKSANISAAILNVSNQVTAADNLNITA
-1004 TLDIKKEVKAGTE
+1004 T
-1017 LTVTAPTTNVENG
+1017 TTNVNNG
-1030 GKLTATDK
+1030 GKLEAADK
-1038 VTTIGNDLNV
+1038 VTTKGGNLNV
-1048 KEGGEITVTAADGK
+1048 AAG
-1062 VSIDNTG
+1062 
-1069 NVNNAGNITS
+1069 GNITS
-1079 PAGTVTVK
+1079 PTGSISIENTGNIDNKGNITTPEGTVTI
-1087 NANSLTNSGNIT
+1087 NGANNLTNSGNIT
-1099 ASKDVEVNANNVNNS
+1099 AKTDVTVNVNNVTNA
-1114 GNITSST
+1114 GEITSST
-1121 AKVVIQA
+1121 AKVAITTAKTLTNTGNIIAKTDAAITAKNANLGGNVTAQDGA
-1128 VEAVTNTGNIT
+1128 VTVEAKEKATVTGNVTGNTGVTTTGKNLEVAQGGKIKAETGDITVNNSGDVTVKNGGEITTKDNGGKIKVEGPANLNVEASGKIVSKTDVEVKAGNVSNAGEITASEGNANITADTKVDNTGNIT
-1139 AKTNVNVTA
+1139 AKNNANVTA

-1161 GAVVVDA
+1161 GAVTVDA
-1168 AEKATVSGNV
+1168 S
-1178 SGKTGVTTK
+1178 
-1187 GKDLEVAAN
+1187 
-1196 GNITSSEGDINVNNT
+1196 
-1211 GDVTVKEN
+1211 
-1219 GKISTLDGTGKINV
+1219 
-1233 EKPANLTVEAGGQIV
+1233 
-1248 SKTDVEVKAG
+1248 
-1258 NVTNAGEITATEGN
+1258 
-1272 ANITAD
+1272 
-1278 TKLDNSGNIT
+1278 
-1288 AKTNVNVTAPTA
+1288 
-1300 NLGGNVT
+1300 
-1307 AQEGAVV
+1307 
-1314 VDAAEKAT
+1314 EKAT
-1322 VSGNVTGNTGVTT
+1322 VSGNVTGKTGVTT
-1335 TGKNLEVAAGGNIT
+1335 TGNNLEVGANGNIT
-1349 SATGDINVNNTGD
+1349 SKTGDINVNNTGD
-1362 VTVKENGKISTLDG
+1362 VTVKENGKISTLEG
-1376 TGKINVDKPA
+1376 TGKISVDKPA

-1411 AGEITASTGNANIT
+1411 AGEITASEGNANIT
-1425 ADIKVDNSGNIT
+1425 AETKVDNTGNIT